1 MYVCCSS
8 RRRLGRSI
16 KRENFF
22 YFHAAKINEFLL
34 RNNRGFLRKTF
45 PGQTQL
51 YQSVD
56 QTILRNGKNRQ

>member
-8 RRRLGRSI
+8 SGRRLGRSI

-34 RNNRGFLRKTF
+34 RNNRGFEIHETF
-45 PGQTQL
+45 PGQTPL
-51 YQSVD
+51 YQTVD
-56 QTILRNGKNRQ
+56 